1 MSASPFHFQA
11 PRLRALWLAAV
22 FLALAACAST
32 ADGPAAE
39 AAAPVDLVRFMGTW
53 HVIARVP
60 YVGERGHVASS
71 QVLALDGDG
80 DIAIHYHYRPGFE
93 APSEIVRARA
103 TVAEDSGN
111 RLWTT
116 WLFRVIPTRYRILE
130 VAPDYSWALVNHPG
144 RDLAWILAR
153 ERVMSKEQYRE
164 LEKRIAGHGVNT
176 DKLRR
181 VPQVREQV
189 GGLGFDTPAEP

>member
-1 MSASPFHFQA
+1 MPATRFHPHA
-11 PRLRALWLAAV
+11 RRLRASWLATV
-22 FLALAACAST
+22 VLVLAACAST
-32 ADGPAAE
+32 ADVPAGAGAE
-39 AAAPVDLVRFMGTW
+39 SVDLVRFMGTW

-71 QVLALDGDG
+71 QRFALDEDG
-80 DIAIHYHYRPGFE
+80 DVAIRYEYRKGFD
-93 APSEIVRARA
+93 APLETVHARA
-103 TVAEDSGN
+103 TVGEGTGN

-130 VAPDYSWALVNHPG
+130 VAPDYSWALVDHPG
-144 RDLAWILAR
+144 RDLAWIMAR
-153 ERVMSKEQYRE
+153 ERVMPKEEYRE
-164 LEKRIAGHGVNT
+164 LENRIGGHGVNT

-189 GGLGFDTPAEP
+189 GQLGFDDPAEP

>member
-1 MSASPFHFQA
+1 MPASLFHRHA
-11 PRLRALWLAAV
+11 RRLRASWLAAV
-22 FLALAACAST
+22 VLVLAACAT
-32 ADGPAAE
+32 TPDVPAGAAAE
-39 AAAPVDLVRFMGTW
+39 PIDLVRFMGTW

-71 QVLALDGDG
+71 QLFALDEDG
-80 DIAIHYHYRPGFE
+80 DVAIRYDYRKGFD
-93 APSEIVRARA
+93 APLETVYARA
-103 TVAEDSGN
+103 TVGEGTGN

-130 VAPDYSWALVNHPG
+130 VAPDYSWALVDHPG
-144 RDLAWILAR
+144 RDLAWIIAR
-153 ERVMSKEQYRE
+153 ERVVPKEQYRE
-164 LEKRIAGHGVNT
+164 LEDRIGGHGVNT

-189 GGLGFDTPAEP
+189 GQLGFADPAEP